1 MLTFDHLEHAVEKAA
16 VLKEFCYG
24 VRIVRVN
31 DGAVLYTSVPL
42 TGTDFSSNRV
52 ILEIG
57 EAGVLSGARSERSL
71 VAGKNQES
79 FEVTS
84 VSVLVG
90 DQPCALEMI
99 QPRRSVI
106 SAISGE
112 SDDLEDT
119 QRYLSGT
126 IGNLV
131 LKDSLTG
138 LYNRRYI
145 DEHLP
150 AALCTAY
157 DRGEP
162 LAVIFV
168 DVDQFK
174 QVNDKHGHM
183 AGDLVLQHVAE
194 LMQKTIR
201 RTDSWVARY
210 GGDEFV
216 ICLPGVDYA
225 AAQRIANRLRLAIM
239 SERFS
244 LEGGVINLTCSFGVQ
259 SVERNDFQLTAL
271 MLLHRADE
279 KLYQAKHAG
288 RNIVM

>member
-1 MLTFDHLEHAVEKAA
+1 MLKFNHLEEAVEKAA
-16 VLKEFCYG
+16 VLKEFCFG
-24 VRIVRVN
+24 VRIVRSD

-42 TGTDFSSNRV
+42 TGADFSTKRV